1 MDLVVLAAG
10 MGSRFGGDKQIASI
24 DNDDN
29 FILDYSIFDAKR
41 AGFDRVVFIIKKEN
55 EQIFK
60 DKVGKRLEGKID
72 VEYVFQDILD
82 IPSFAKVPEG
92 RIKPWGTAHALY
104 ACREVV
110 ADRFAVINADDFY
123 GRESFELIANFFRE
137 NKGYDQFISA
147 GFMVKNTLSE
157 KGAVKRGIFDVKG
170 NKAISLVESEVKK
183 ENDKIM
189 ATPLNQDI
197 WREIDENTLVSM
209 TMFGFSRKIIDRI
222 VRDIDGFFRQDEDT
236 LKSAEF
242 LLPFVVNDMMADGE
256 IELNVYTTPAK
267 WYGITYKDDLENF
280 KLAIDKMKMKGKYPE
295 HLYGEELTKD

>member
-137 NKGYDQFISA
+137 NKGDDQFISA

-157 KGAVKRGIFDVKG
+157 KGAVKRGIFQVDG
-170 NKAISLVESEVKK
+170 NKAISLEESEVKK

-189 ATPLNQDI
+189 ATPLNQGI

-280 KLAIDKMKMKGKYPE
+280 KNAISQMKNSGKYPE
-295 HLYGEELTKD
+295 HLYE

>member
-189 ATPLNQDI
+189 ATPLNQGI

-280 KLAIDKMKMKGKYPE
+280 KSAIDKMKMKGKYPE
-295 HLYGEELTKD
+295 HLYGEELTKE

>member
-72 VEYVFQDILD
+72 VEYVFQEMLD

-137 NKGYDQFISA
+137 NKGDDQFISA

-157 KGAVKRGIFDVKG
+157 KGAVKRGIFQVDG
-170 NKAISLVESEVKK
+170 NKAISLEESEVKK
-183 ENDKIM
+183 ENGKIM
-189 ATPLNQDI
+189 ATPLNQGI

-280 KLAIDKMKMKGKYPE
+280 KNAISQMKNSGKYPE
-295 HLYGEELTKD
+295 HLYE